1 MSGLKLRARL
11 AVTGLAL
18 AIPVMAAVVWGRH
31 QFQWRS
37 AQTSLIEA
45 ARARVS
51 QSGREVCDGERREWP
66 PSPTEMVMRPGGASL
81 GRLVA
86 YDAAGRA
93 LDGVELPLLPELQ
106 QAVGRG
112 QDEAVAAGDFGGRP
126 IVQALVRAPSP
137 GLRCAYL
144 AFVRPRPA
152 ELPTNNFPVAP
163 LLGAFIVVGTFLSAL
178 GPVVRRIRR
187 LTLAVRRSEQGS
199 WLEPVPVEG
208 KDEIAELAAAF
219 NAASAEVRTQVE
231 LQQRREK
238 ALRDFLANTTH
249 DVAIPLTVLQGRLA
263 NMRGAFADGA
273 VVSEELVRHAI
284 EDAHHL
290 GALIHNLGAAAKL
303 QAGEPEIVRVPLD
316 LRGVVQR
323 CVARHQPLA
332 ELIGVDLQA
341 AVPAD
346 EVSFVGDPTLLEQA
360 VGNLIYNAVHYN
372 QRGGHVAVVLDA
384 LRGGRFRLMVVDDGP
399 GIEAAELTQLFE
411 RNFRSTKARLRRP
424 EGRGLGL
431 DIVKRVADVHE
442 LALRPELPEEGGLR
456 MVFEGALAGAARAL
470 PAPPG

>member
-1 MSGLKLRARL
+1 MIALTLRARL

-18 AIPVMAAVVWGRH
+18 ALPVMAGVVWGRH

-37 AQTSLIEA
+37 AQSSLVEA
-45 ARARVS
+45 ARARVGE
-51 QSGREVCDGERREWP
+51 SGRAVCDGQTKEWP
-66 PSPTEMVMRPGGASL
+66 PSPTEMVMRPGVANL

-86 YDAAGRA
+86 YDASGQA
-93 LDGVELPLLPELQ
+93 LHGVELPLLPELQ
-106 QAVGRG
+106 QAVRSGRDG
-112 QDEAVAAGDFGGRP
+112 AAAAGDFGGRP
-126 IVQALVRAPSP
+126 IVQALVQVPWTGA
-137 GLRCAYL
+137 RCTYL
-144 AFVRPRPA
+144 AFVRPRPVD
-152 ELPTNNFPVAP
+152 LPSNNFPLAP
-163 LLGAFIVVGTFLSAL
+163 FVGSVIVVGTFLSAL

-187 LTLAVRRSEQGS
+187 LRLAVRRSEQGS

-208 KDEIAELAAAF
+208 RDEIAELATAF

-231 LQQRREK
+231 LQQRRENV
-238 ALRDFLANTTH
+238 LREFLANTTH

-263 NMRGAFADGA
+263 NMRGALRDGA
-273 VVSEELVRHAI
+273 AVSDELVTHAI

-360 VGNLIYNAVHYN
+360 IGNLIYNAVHYN
-372 QRGGHVAVVLDA
+372 QRGGHVAVVLDV
-384 LRGGRFRLMVVDDGP
+384 LRGGRFRLNVVDDGP
-399 GIEAAELTQLFE
+399 GIDAAEVAHLFE

-424 EGRGLGL
+424 HGRGLGL
-431 DIVKRVADVHE
+431 DIAKRVADVHT
-442 LALRPELPEEGGLR
+442 LSLTPELPEEGGLR
-456 MVFEGALAGAARAL
+456 MVFEGSTS
-470 PAPPG
+470 

>member
-1 MSGLKLRARL
+1 MSALRLRARL

-18 AIPVMAAVVWGRH
+18 ALPVMAGVVWGRH

-37 AQTSLIEA
+37 AQADLVDA
-45 ARARVS
+45 ARARVAE
-51 QSGREVCDGERREWP
+51 SGRAVCDGQSKEWP
-66 PSPTEMVMRPGGASL
+66 PSPSEMVMRPGVANL
-81 GRLVA
+81 GRLIA
-86 YDAAGRA
+86 YDSAGRA
-93 LDGVELPLLPELQ
+93 LDGVELPLLPPLQ
-106 QAVGRG
+106 QALGHG
-112 QDEAVAAGDFGGRP
+112 QDGVAAAGDFGGRP
-126 IVQALVRAPSP
+126 IVQALVRAPWT
-137 GLRCAYL
+137 GARCSYL

-152 ELPTNNFPVAP
+152 ELPSQNLPLAP
-163 LLGAFIVVGTFLSAL
+163 FVGSLIVVGTFLAAL

-187 LTLAVRRSEQGS
+187 LRLAVRRSEQGS
-199 WLEPVPVEG
+199 WLDPVPVEG
-208 KDEIAELAAAF
+208 KDEIAELATAF
-219 NAASAEVRTQVE
+219 NAASAEVRTHVE
-231 LQQRREK
+231 LQQRREQV
-238 ALRDFLANTTH
+238 LRDFLANTTH

-263 NMRGAFADGA
+263 NMRSALRDGTA
-273 VVSEELVRHAI
+273 VSEELVTHAI

-332 ELIGVDLQA
+332 DLLGVDLQA

-346 EVSFVGDPTLLEQA
+346 EVPFVGDPTLLEQA
-360 VGNLIYNAVHYN
+360 VGNLVYNAVHYN

-399 GIEAAELTQLFE
+399 GIDAAEVTHLFE

-424 EGRGLGL
+424 QGRGLGL
-431 DIVKRVADVHE
+431 DIAKRVADVH
-442 LALRPELPEEGGLR
+442 ALDLTPELPEEGGLR
-456 MVFEGALAGAARAL
+456 MVFEGSTA
-470 PAPPG
+470 